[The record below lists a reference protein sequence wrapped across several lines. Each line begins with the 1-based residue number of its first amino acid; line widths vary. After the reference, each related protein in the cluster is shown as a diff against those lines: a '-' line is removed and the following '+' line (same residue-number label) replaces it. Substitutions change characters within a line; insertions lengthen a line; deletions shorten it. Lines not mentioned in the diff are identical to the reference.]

1 MKRRNSGVGG
11 GTLGPGGSG
20 AQAPTGEGALGPTE
34 PWGPQSGPAD
44 PELPGPP
51 AQGLSGC
58 HQHGV
63 PPFESDL
70 SRLGTGGQASPCGQF
85 CTLSRGLTRGK
96 ALRGLPSRSQG
107 LCQLPETDVE
117 SEGEKKRQRASILNL
132 ME

>member
-1 MKRRNSGVGG
+1 MWAAGPSVLEAREPRRPPEKEPLAPRS
-11 GTLGPGGSG
+11 LG
-20 AQAPTGEGALGPTE
+20 
-34 PWGPQSGPAD
+34 
-44 PELPGPP
+44 
-51 AQGLSGC
+51 GLSQALQTPSCPDHPPKGC
-58 HQHGV
+58 QAATSTV
-63 PPFESDL
+63 FPP
-70 SRLGTGGQASPCGQF
+70 SRAISAGWGQGGQASPCGQF